1 MAKLVSKTYGDA
13 LFELAL
19 EENKI
24 DTLFEESKV
33 LREVFQKNE
42 ELVKLLNHPKINKE
56 EKIQLIEN
64 IFGGRASKDMIGFL
78 TIIIKKERQKEI
90 TGILDYFISAVK
102 EYKKIGVAYVTTA
115 FELSDEKKKSI
126 VDKLIATTNYKEI
139 EMNYIVDESVIGGM
153 IIRIGDR
160 VVDSSIRTKIDKM
173 SRELM
178 QLHISSS

>member
-1 MAKLVSKTYGDA
+1 MAKLVSQTYGDA

-19 EENKI
+19 EEDKL

-33 LREVFQKNE
+33 VKDVFQSND

-56 EKIQLIEN
+56 EKIKVIEN
-64 IFGGRASKDMIGFL
+64 IFGGRASKDIIGFL

-90 TGILDYFISAVK
+90 VSILEYFISVVK
-102 EYKKIGVAYVTTA
+102 EYKNIGVAYVTTA
-115 FELSDEKKKSI
+115 FELSDEKKKNI
-126 VDKLIATTNYKEI
+126 VDKLIATTKYNEI
-139 EMNYIVDESVIGGM
+139 EMIYIVDESIIGGM

-160 VVDSSIRTKIDKM
+160 VVDSSIRTKIDKL

-178 QLHISSS
+178 QLHIS

>member
-19 EENKI
+19 EEDKL

-33 LREVFQKNE
+33 VKDVFQSND

-56 EKIQLIEN
+56 EKIKVIEN
-64 IFGGRASKDMIGFL
+64 IFGGRASKDIIGFL

-90 TGILDYFISAVK
+90 VSILEYFISVAK
-102 EYKKIGVAYVTTA
+102 EYKNIGVAYVTTA
-115 FELSDEKKKSI
+115 FELSDEKKKNI
-126 VDKLIATTNYKEI
+126 VDKLIATTKYNEI
-139 EMNYIVDESVIGGM
+139 EMIYIVDESIIGGM

-160 VVDSSIRTKIDKM
+160 VVDSSIRTKIDKL

-178 QLHISSS
+178 QLHIS

>member
-19 EENKI
+19 EEDKL

-33 LREVFQKNE
+33 VKDVFQSND

-56 EKIQLIEN
+56 EKIKVIEN
-64 IFGGRASKDMIGFL
+64 IFGGRASKDIIGFL

-90 TGILDYFISAVK
+90 VSILEYFISVVK
-102 EYKKIGVAYVTTA
+102 EYKNIGVAYVTTA
-115 FELSDEKKKSI
+115 FELSDEKKKNI
-126 VDKLIATTNYKEI
+126 VDKLIATTKYNEI
-139 EMNYIVDESVIGGM
+139 EMIYIVDESIIGGM

-160 VVDSSIRTKIDKM
+160 VVDSSIRTKIDKL

-178 QLHISSS
+178 QLHIS